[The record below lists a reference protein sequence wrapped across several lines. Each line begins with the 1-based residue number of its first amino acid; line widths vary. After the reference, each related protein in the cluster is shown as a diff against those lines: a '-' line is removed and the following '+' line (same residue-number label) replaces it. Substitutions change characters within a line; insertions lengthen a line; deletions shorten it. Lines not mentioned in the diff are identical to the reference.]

1 MKHPTGHFVLGSR
14 PPFPKTHSFRVR
26 FEFKARIDPLKLPP
40 PSIRKL
46 FRENFQ
52 GESPII
58 VDRANLLRE
67 SKHWRQLVQQI
78 DGVQVTQ
85 HPGDKDSRSKTL
97 CRFTI
102 PEPNTGGQ
110 YWRSDELR
118 LEYDDECRLTIHS
131 YRFRESNQSAI
142 VSDIDEIKTFVR
154 LVLERYARRQAGA
167 KKREKVRDFKSKAI
181 IAQVKKLAKQE
192 KFDFATTN
200 DTVKLRLFV
209 KLSKHELIEI
219 SVPFK
224 QFEKVLPK
232 LRATIQ
238 SLRELYAEGLRFK
251 IQPIG
256 RLPWDVSWVDHE
268 TL

>member
-1 MKHPTGHFVLGSR
+1 M
-14 PPFPKTHSFRVR
+14 
-26 FEFKARIDPLKLPP
+26 
-40 PSIRKL
+40 
-46 FRENFQ
+46 
-52 GESPII
+52 
-58 VDRANLLRE
+58 DRANLLGE
-67 SKHWRQLVQQI
+67 SQRWRKLVEQI
-78 DGVQVTQ
+78 EGVHVTR
-85 HPGDKDSRSKTL
+85 HPGDKDSRSKTI

-102 PEPNTGGQ
+102 PEPNTAGQ

-118 LEYDDECRLTIHS
+118 LEYDEESRLTIHS
-131 YRFRESNQSAI
+131 YRRRESNHSAI
-142 VSDIDEIKTFVR
+142 VSDIDELKTFVR
-154 LVLERYARRQAGA
+154 LVLERYARREAGA

-209 KLSKHELIEI
+209 KLSKQDLIEI

-251 IQPIG
+251 IMPVG
-256 RLPWDVSWVDHE
+256 HLPWDTEWIKHE